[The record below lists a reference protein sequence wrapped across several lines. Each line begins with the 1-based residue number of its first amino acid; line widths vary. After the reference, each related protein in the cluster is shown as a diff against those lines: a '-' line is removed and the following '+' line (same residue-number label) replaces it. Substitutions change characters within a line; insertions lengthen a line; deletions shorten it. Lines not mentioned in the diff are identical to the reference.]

1 MQITNFDRTNLKQ
14 LRKDM
19 DAAIA
24 AVAKQHGIDMQIG
37 TIRFSGDKAT
47 MKIEA
52 NTVVSVATTPT
63 GETVTSSRMEKIA
76 ENFGIRSV
84 TNSKGDRLIDYK
96 ASRPKYP
103 FVYEST
109 GGVRWKATV
118 EQARLRFG
126 RIV

>member
-24 AVAKQHGIDMQIG
+24 AVAKQHGIDMSIG

-52 NTVVSVATTPT
+52 NTVVAIATAST
-63 GETVTSSRMEKIA
+63 GEVVTRMEKVA
-76 ENFGIRSV
+76 ADFGIRSV
-84 TNSKGDRLIDYK
+84 TNAKGDRLVDYK

-103 FVYEST
+103 FVYESA

-118 EQARLRFG
+118 EQAIARFG
-126 RIV
+126 RA

>member
-52 NTVVSVATTPT
+52 NTVVTTASVST
-63 GETVTSSRMEKIA
+63 GEVVTRMERVA
-76 ENFGIRSV
+76 ADFGIRSV
-84 TNSKGDRLIDYK
+84 TNAKGDKLIDYK

-103 FVYEST
+103 FVYESA

-118 EQARLRFG
+118 EQAIARFG
-126 RIV
+126 RA